1 MIHVF
6 QLHKE
11 SIDEVPHSKTGRHS
25 FDLEIFGMVGVPQ
38 ELIQEKQVKI
48 YGEPA
53 AKKQKFTHQPQGIQM
68 PGVGGA
74 FQPRMPMFNGMYPQP
89 IQPLTGFNSGFM
101 PQFMPQQPMVP
112 MMGQRVPPGVPPPG
126 GRGQPLNMRPPGGM
140 PPQPGMRP
148 PGGMPPQ
155 GMPPQQMP
163 NPNMPPPQIQQ
174 TPISNPE
181 RQDVVDRQDH
191 LVHHQSVGIK
201 KSSKKKINRIFEGQG
216 YCMEEQRAQH
226 AKYRL
231 QAAAAPG

>member
-6 QLHKE
+6 QVHKE

-48 YGEPA
+48 YGEPV
-53 AKKQKFTHQPQGIQM
+53 AKKQKFHHHPQGIQM

-74 FQPRMPMFNGMYPQP
+74 FQPRMPMMGMYPQTM
-89 IQPLTGFNSGFM
+89 QPLAGFNSGFM

-112 MMGQRVPPGVPPPG
+112 MHMGQRVPPGVPPPRPQG
-126 GRGQPLNMRPPGGM
+126 HQMNMPPNHQPGM
-140 PPQPGMRP
+140 PHPGMRP

-155 GMPPQQMP
+155 GMPP
-163 NPNMPPPQIQQ
+163 
-174 TPISNPE
+174 E
-181 RQDVVDRQDH
+181 RQAVVNRQDH
-191 LVHHQSVGIK
+191 LVHQQSVGIK

-226 AKYRL
+226 AKYRI
-231 QAAAAPG
+231 Q